1 MPKVQTKKQPIHRE
15 KLITADYILDLYKES
30 KRMKDTRE
38 RKYFVEDV
46 KKLIQYIGQSV
57 TLEIE
62 E

>member
-1 MPKVQTKKQPIHRE
+1 MPKVQTKNQPIHRE

-38 RKYFVEDV
+38 RKFFVRDV

>member
-1 MPKVQTKKQPIHRE
+1 MAKSSKKQPVYRE

-30 KRMKDTRE
+30 KSIKDTTE
-38 RKYFVEDV
+38 RKFFVEDV